1 MESQRLRYLVTG
13 LVLFVVAGT
22 SFYFSYSTLSRQS
35 TFSFGPQLWYRI
47 AADLASGTTIEGQ
60 FTETS
65 GQAVNFSIM
74 SSAQYTSFAGGM
86 WNGSLYWLGE
96 VISSSISY
104 TTTARDTYYL
114 VFLHGSGLNNNT
126 QTVSFART
134 FTNLN
139 PVFLVSGVG
148 FVAIGMIDL
157 FLAFRKAPS
166 VRPPPPGGT
175 SLPPSSPP
183 PS

>member
-1 MESQRLRYLVTG
+1 MERQRLRYLVTG
-13 LVLFVVAGT
+13 VILFAVAGT

-35 TFSFGPQLWYRI
+35 TFSFGPQQWYRI

-74 SSAQYTSFAGGM
+74 SSAQYASLSGGM

-139 PVFLVSGVG
+139 LVYLASGLG
-148 FVAIGMIDL
+148 FVAIAILDL
-157 FLAFRKAPS
+157 YLAFRKVPEGGL
-166 VRPPPPGGT
+166 PPPGGA
-175 SLPPSSPP
+175 SPP
-183 PS
+183 PSNPPPQ

>member
-1 MESQRLRYLVTG
+1 MERQRLRYLATG
-13 LVLFVVAGT
+13 IVLFVVAGT

-86 WNGSLYWLGE
+86 WNGSLYWLGG
-96 VISSSISY
+96 VVSSSILY
-104 TTTARDTYYL
+104 TTTPRGTYHLL
-114 VFLHGSGLNNNT
+114 VPAGSRVN
-126 QTVSFART
+126 
-134 FTNLN
+134 
-139 PVFLVSGVG
+139 
-148 FVAIGMIDL
+148 
-157 FLAFRKAPS
+157 K
-166 VRPPPPGGT
+166 
-175 SLPPSSPP
+175 
-183 PS
+183 